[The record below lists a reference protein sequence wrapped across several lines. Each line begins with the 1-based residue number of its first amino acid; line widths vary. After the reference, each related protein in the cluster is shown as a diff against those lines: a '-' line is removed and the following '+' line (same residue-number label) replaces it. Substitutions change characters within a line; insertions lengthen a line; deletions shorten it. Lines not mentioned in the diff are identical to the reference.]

1 MKKNKVIF
9 LATEIIL
16 CVLALFFTFKMFDQ
30 NETEKKVAVI
40 VQNSGDKN
48 WNSFIKGL
56 KESAKVNNIH
66 LIICNADEINNIDDQ
81 KELINEQIEN
91 GVDAF
96 IISPAPGSK
105 TKTEMKT
112 ICGDKPFILV
122 TEDVYMGENKKSEYP
137 VIKPDN
143 YKIGYSLGKEM
154 VGKSIKKIGIVL
166 GQEEKEETADRYK
179 GFEDAIKDSGMKV
192 AWKYN
197 GIENKDIVKIVNR
210 RSKVDAIVALD
221 NYSLDNLGENAREDS
236 YNGAKIYGVGT
247 NVESFVLVDYG
258 KVECVII
265 PDGYEMGY
273 KSVKEITERLNHT
286 FYVMK
291 STNVEH
297 KIVYKKIYLLLILK
311 GFCIH
316 MNKRKKIVVGLI
328 LGIILVCNICGCQSN
343 KEEKKSIL
351 RVGIVTYTQ
360 MILL

>member
-16 CVLALFFTFKMFDQ
+16 CVLALFFIIRMFDQ

-40 VQNSGDKN
+40 VQNSGGKN
-48 WNSFIKGL
+48 WDSFIKGL

-66 LIICNADEINNIDDQ
+66 LIICNTDEINNINNQ

-96 IISPAPGSK
+96 IISPAPGSE
-105 TKTEMKT
+105 TKTEIKT
-112 ICGDKPFILV
+112 ICGDKPFVLA

-166 GQEEKEETADRYK
+166 GQEEKEETVDRYK
-179 GFEDAIKDSGMKV
+179 GFEDAIKDSGMQV
-192 AWKYN
+192 IWKYN
-197 GIENKDIVKIVNR
+197 GRENKKNFKIINR
-210 RSKVDAIVALD
+210 KSKVDAIAVLD
-221 NYSLDNLGENAREDS
+221 SYSLDDLGENAKEDS

-247 NVESFVLVDYG
+247 SVESLVLVDYG
-258 KVECVII
+258 KVECVVI

-273 KSVKEITERLNHT
+273 KSVREISERLNNP
-286 FYVMK
+286 FYAMK

-297 KIVYKKIYLLLILK
+297 KIVYKKDLFTTDIERFLY
-311 GFCIH
+311 
-316 MNKRKKIVVGLI
+316 
-328 LGIILVCNICGCQSN
+328 SY
-343 KEEKKSIL
+343 E
-351 RVGIVTYTQ
+351 
-360 MILL
+360 